1 MKQIFLFKRSNCHC
15 PRSVCVMKSLKV
27 TSHYKYS
34 KSVGAFFDKWT
45 DREMENGF
53 EEERLEGDSWRKPIR
68 TNKQALPVLIR
79 VFPCGRIVIWQWR
92 DFVPSRAR
100 GIFPG
105 ASGEEHRD
113 SVGLCVSR
121 PPIARLSTLEFSQK
135 KFLLHLLLIL
145 SSEKSTLYILAIREV
160 NNFLKKKMVFQKRV
174 VP

>member
-45 DREMENGF
+45 DREMEKWLRGGKVGRGF
-53 EEERLEGDSWRKPIR
+53 LKKTHSD
-68 TNKQALPVLIR
+68 KQTSPAR
-79 VFPCGRIVIWQWR
+79 FDKSFPLWQNRDMTRGR

-121 PPIARLSTLEFSQK
+121 PPIARLSTLEFHRKKNFCCTCYLFCLVKSQHYMYW
-135 KFLLHLLLIL
+135 L
-145 SSEKSTLYILAIREV
+145 
-160 NNFLKKKMVFQKRV
+160 
-174 VP
+174 

>member
-1 MKQIFLFKRSNCHC
+1 MKQIFLFKISNCHC

-79 VFPCGRIVIWQWR
+79 FGFPCGGIVIWQWR

-121 PPIARLSTLEFSQK
+121 PPIARLSTLEFPQK
-135 KFLLHLLLIL
+135 KNFCCTCYLFCLV
-145 SSEKSTLYILAIREV
+145 KSQHYMYWL
-160 NNFLKKKMVFQKRV
+160 
-174 VP
+174 

>member
-1 MKQIFLFKRSNCHC
+1 
-15 PRSVCVMKSLKV
+15 MKSLKV

-53 EEERLEGDSWRKPIR
+53 EEESGKVGRGFLKKTHSD
-68 TNKQALPVLIR
+68 KQTSPAR
-79 VFPCGRIVIWQWR
+79 FDKSFPLWQNRDMTQWR

-135 KFLLHLLLIL
+135 NTFVALV
-145 SSEKSTLYILAIREV
+145 TYFV
-160 NNFLKKKMVFQKRV
+160 
-174 VP
+174 

>member
-1 MKQIFLFKRSNCHC
+1 MKQIFLFKISNCHC

-79 VFPCGRIVIWQWR
+79 VFPCGRIVIWHEGAILYR
-92 DFVPSRAR
+92 PGPEGYFPELRGRNTETPLGFV
-100 GIFPG
+100 
-105 ASGEEHRD
+105 
-113 SVGLCVSR
+113 SVGRRSPVCQH
-121 PPIARLSTLEFSQK
+121 LSFHRK
-135 KFLLHLLLIL
+135 KTFVALV
-145 SSEKSTLYILAIREV
+145 TYFV
-160 NNFLKKKMVFQKRV
+160 
-174 VP
+174 

>member
-1 MKQIFLFKRSNCHC
+1 
-15 PRSVCVMKSLKV
+15 MKSLKV

-53 EEERLEGDSWRKPIR
+53 EEESGKVGRGFLKKTHSD
-68 TNKQALPVLIR
+68 KQTSPARFDKIW
-79 VFPCGRIVIWQWR
+79 FPLWQNRDMTRGR

-121 PPIARLSTLEFSQK
+121 PPIARLSTLEFSQEK
-135 KFLLHLLLIL
+135 KTFVALV
-145 SSEKSTLYILAIREV
+145 TYFV
-160 NNFLKKKMVFQKRV
+160 
-174 VP
+174 